1 MTNCNDFRNL
11 AGEFLEGAERP
22 DLSAHL
28 SACSSCRSLIDDLR
42 AISATAASL
51 ADLTDHEPPA
61 GMWATLR
68 ERAEA
73 EGLFS
78 GSASANATATVPGMT
93 CQDFEVFAGEFL
105 EGAERPEL
113 SAHLSSCSTCQHL
126 IDDLRA
132 ISTTASSLADHE
144 PSAGVWATLR
154 ERAEAEGLFPAR
166 ANADATATV
175 PGMTCIEFEA
185 FAGDVLGG
193 ESNPEAFE
201 HLYACTDCRGFLHDL
216 DAIAR
221 AARDLPTYEP
231 QPQLWNR
238 LRAAARAEDLWQE
251 DSWWE
256 RWLVPQPVL
265 ASGFAAAVLVFGVFM
280 ASIDTLNSFEGNIAG
295 PNAIDLANTEMIIE
309 ADYTMQY
316 GIHLMRTER
325 AILDEGAYISDRMI
339 DLVEKPLGT
348 VDRAIEKTQLAL
360 SENPRDEMVREEL
373 NRLFKQKATVL
384 AAMTELHWQEYGE

>member
-1 MTNCNDFRNL
+1 MINCNDFRNL

-28 SACSSCRSLIDDLR
+28 SARSACRNLIDDLQAISATAASLVDLADLEPSAGLWAVLRERAEAEGLFSSGPSASVPGMTCKEFEAFAGEFLEGAERPDLSAHLSACSACGNLIDDLR

-51 ADLTDHEPPA
+51 VDLADRTNLEPSA
-61 GMWATLR
+61 GLWARLR
-68 ERAEA
+68 ERAET

-78 GSASANATATVPGMT
+78 GVASVGVQGM
-93 CQDFEVFAGEFL
+93 
-105 EGAERPEL
+105 
-113 SAHLSSCSTCQHL
+113 SC
-126 IDDLRA
+126 
-132 ISTTASSLADHE
+132 E
-144 PSAGVWATLR
+144 
-154 ERAEAEGLFPAR
+154 
-166 ANADATATV
+166 
-175 PGMTCIEFEA
+175 EFEA

-201 HLYACTDCRGFLHDL
+201 HLYACANCREFLHEL

-221 AARDLPTYEP
+221 AARDLPVYEP

-265 ASGFAAAVLVFGVFM
+265 ASGLAAAVLVFGVFM
-280 ASIDTLNSFEGNIAG
+280 VSLDTLGSYGNISG
-295 PNAIDLANTEMIIE
+295 PNAIDLSRTEMITE
-309 ADYTMQY
+309 AEYAMQY
-316 GIHLMRTER
+316 GIHLLRMER
-325 AILDEGAYISDRMI
+325 AVLDEGADINDRMI
-339 DLVEKPLGT
+339 DLVEKPMNT

-384 AAMTELHWQEYGE
+384 AAMTELSWQEYGE